1 MKNNSEKKGVS
12 FTGEYSLLV
21 NRRRLL
27 EVAVASLLVVSGCA
41 TLRQTTELDSSINNL
56 ATALAGIPDDGNQV
70 TLQSIARRIEI
81 RARNLAAE
89 HQEFVGSF
97 DRLLSEY
104 ETTEAQ
110 LHQMIDKYAERR
122 KWLRDDLL
130 YLQDELHASLE
141 PEDWAR
147 VVQVLNQTGK
157 AVGSHTLSG
166 A

>member
-1 MKNNSEKKGVS
+1 M
-12 FTGEYSLLV
+12 

-41 TLRQTTELDSSINNL
+41 TLRQTTELDSSINSL
-56 ATALAGIPDDGNQV
+56 ATALSSIPDDGNQV
-70 TLQSIARRIEI
+70 MLQSIARRIEI

-89 HQEFVGSF
+89 HQEFVDSF

-110 LHQMIDKYAERR
+110 LHQMIDKYAKRR

-157 AVGSHTLSG
+157 AVGSYTLSG

>member
-1 MKNNSEKKGVS
+1 V
-12 FTGEYSLLV
+12 
-21 NRRRLL
+21 
-27 EVAVASLLVVSGCA
+27 
-41 TLRQTTELDSSINNL
+41 
-56 ATALAGIPDDGNQV
+56 
-70 TLQSIARRIEI
+70 
-81 RARNLAAE
+81 E
-89 HQEFVGSF
+89 HQEFVDSF
-97 DRLLSEY
+97 DRLLGEY

-110 LHQMIDKYAERR
+110 LHQMIDTYVKRR

-157 AVGSHTLSG
+157 AVGSYTLPG